1 VIRTEALTKRFPGR
15 GRPVTAVE
23 GLDLEVAPGEVLGLL
38 GPNGAGKTTTVRL
51 LTALVAPSSGRA
63 WVNGTDVAR
72 DPAAVRRSV
81 GLLTEVPG
89 LYERLSAEA
98 TLTFYARLYGVARVA
113 AQVEKY
119 LRLTGLWERRSEP
132 VGRLSKG
139 MRQKLAIAR
148 ALVHEPSTIFLDEPT
163 AALDPEAA
171 RAVRGFL
178 AELRT
183 AGRTIV
189 LCTHDLDEAD
199 RLCDR
204 VAVLRTRLIGADTP
218 ANLRRALF
226 GRQVAVRL
234 GNPDERWAAL
244 ARALPFVRHASLADG
259 RLLLAVDDPERHN
272 PALIRHLCEAGAEV
286 RFVEEVAHS
295 LEDVYLA
302 LVRREPGP
310 RPR

>member
-1 VIRTEALTKRFPGR
+1 MIRTEALTKRFPGR

-23 GLDLEVAPGEVLGLL
+23 GLDLDVGAGEVFGLL

-63 WVNGTDVAR
+63 WVNGTDVVR
-72 DPAAVRRSV
+72 EPAAVRRSV

-89 LYERLSAEA
+89 LYDRLSAEA
-98 TLTFYARLYGVARVA
+98 NLTFYARLYGVPDVPGQVAR
-113 AQVEKY
+113 Y
-119 LRLTGLWERRSEP
+119 LRLTGLWERRAET

-148 ALVHEPSTIFLDEPT
+148 ALIHEPGTIFLDEPT

-171 RAVRGFL
+171 RTVRGFL
-178 AELRT
+178 AELRS

-204 VAVLRTRLIGADTP
+204 VGVLQTRLIRADTP
-218 ANLRRALF
+218 ANLRQALF
-226 GRQVAVRL
+226 GRQVVVHV

-244 ARALPFVRHASLADG
+244 ARGLPFVHDARMADG
-259 RLLLAVDDPERHN
+259 RLVVRLDAPEREN
-272 PALIRHLCEAGAEV
+272 PILVRRLVEAGAEV
-286 RFVEEVAHS
+286 QLVGELRPS

-302 LVRREPGP
+302 LVHREPHPDAG
-310 RPR
+310 

>member
-1 VIRTEALTKRFPGR
+1 MIRTEGLTKRFPGR

-23 GLDLEVAPGEVLGLL
+23 GLDLEVPPGEVLGLL

-63 WVNGTDVAR
+63 WVNGMDVVR
-72 DPAAVRRSV
+72 DPAGVRRSV
-81 GLLTEVPG
+81 GLLTEMPG

-98 TLTFYARLYGVARVA
+98 NLTFYARLYGVAHVA

-119 LRLTGLWERRSEP
+119 LRLTGLWERRSEA

-148 ALVHEPSTIFLDEPT
+148 ALVHEPPTIFLDEPT

-178 AELRT
+178 AELRS
-183 AGRTIV
+183 AGRAIV

-218 ANLRRALF
+218 ANLRRAVF
-226 GRQVAVRL
+226 GRQVAVQLR
-234 GNPDERWAAL
+234 NPDERWAAL
-244 ARALPFVRHASLADG
+244 ARGLPFVRQASLADG
-259 RLLLAVDDPERHN
+259 RLLVSVDDPERHN
-272 PALIRHLCEAGAEV
+272 PALVRQLCEAGAEV
-286 RFVEEVAHS
+286 QFVGEVAHS

-302 LVRREPGP
+302 LVRHEPGP
-310 RPR
+310 GAR

>member
-15 GRPVTAVE
+15 DHPVTAVE
-23 GLDLEVAPGEVLGLL
+23 GLDLDVAAGEVFGLL
-38 GPNGAGKTTTVRL
+38 GPNGAGKTTTVRM

-63 WVNGTDVAR
+63 WVNGTDVVR
-72 DPAAVRRSV
+72 DPGAIRRSV

-89 LYERLSAEA
+89 LYDRLSAEA
-98 TLTFYARLYGVARVA
+98 NLTFYARLYGVTDVGGQVAR
-113 AQVEKY
+113 Y
-119 LRLTGLWERRSEP
+119 LRLTGLWERRAET

-148 ALVHEPSTIFLDEPT
+148 ALVHEPPTIFLDEPT

-171 RAVRGFL
+171 RVVRGFI
-178 AELRT
+178 AELRS

-204 VAVLRTRLIGADTP
+204 IAVLRTRLIRADTP
-218 ANLRRALF
+218 ANLRQALF
-226 GRQVAVRL
+226 GRQVVVHVR
-234 GNPDERWAAL
+234 NPDERWAAL
-244 ARALPFVRHASLADG
+244 ARELPFVHEARIADG
-259 RLLLAVDDPERHN
+259 RLVVRLDAPETEN
-272 PALIRHLCEAGAEV
+272 PILVRRLVEAGAEV
-286 RFVEEVAHS
+286 QLVGEVRHS

-302 LVRREPGP
+302 LVQR
-310 RPR
+310 

>member
-23 GLDLEVAPGEVLGLL
+23 GVDLEVRQGEVFGLL

-63 WVNGTDVAR
+63 WVNGTDVVR
-72 DPAAVRRSV
+72 DPAAIRRSV

-89 LYERLSAEA
+89 LYDRLSAEA
-98 TLTFYARLYGVARVA
+98 NLTFYARLYGVADVA
-113 AQVEKY
+113 GQVERY
-119 LRLTGLWERRSEP
+119 LRLTGIWERRTEAVS
-132 VGRLSKG
+132 RLSKG

-148 ALVHEPSTIFLDEPT
+148 ALVHEPPTIFLDEPT
-163 AALDPEAA
+163 SALDPEAA
-171 RAVRGFL
+171 LTVRGFIG
-178 AELRT
+178 ELRS

-204 VAVLRTRLIGADTP
+204 VAVLRTRLVRADTP
-218 ANLRRALF
+218 ANLRQALF
-226 GRQVAVRL
+226 GRQVVVHLR
-234 GNPDERWAAL
+234 NPEERWAAL
-244 ARALPFVRHASLADG
+244 ARTLPFVREAGITEA
-259 RLLLAVDDPERHN
+259 RLVLRLDDPEAQN
-272 PALIRHLCEAGAEV
+272 PVLVRRLVEAGAEV
-286 RFVEEVAHS
+286 QFIEELHHS

-302 LVRREPGP
+302 LVRDEPDSHA
-310 RPR
+310 R